1 MATTFTDISGWIVKT
16 WESSGK
22 GTSPLMIVE
31 NPDTAEVFFFK
42 EAHEKYE
49 TEFWSEVI
57 ASKYGQLLGLNVLD
71 YNVANFQGRLGCLS
85 KRMVDVENGES
96 LYHGVE
102 ILNDHVDTF
111 RLTKKPVFS
120 YQDLETICERPDF
133 KGFIKN
139 IHKLILFDAL
149 IGNTDRHTENW
160 AFIKNISVK
169 LELSEDN
176 PDKSMTI
183 SSRIWAKI
191 SRNQTPQSFLER
203 SDNNPKI
210 TVNENYSFSPIYDSG
225 CCLGR
230 EIQEEKLKDFIND
243 SNRIESY
250 IKRGKNE
257 IRWHNENKGFFELV
271 EILLD
276 KERDSIKDTFQKI
289 SENYTNDK
297 VNKLVI
303 EIDDDVR
310 RKIGETKLTLQRKQF
325 IVKLLTARFDKLKT
339 VIG

>member
-1 MATTFTDISGWIVKT
+1 MAATFTDISEWIVKT

-31 NPDTAEVFFFK
+31 NPRTAEVFFFK
-42 EAHEKYE
+42 EAHVKYE

-57 ASKYGQLLGLNVLD
+57 ASKYGQFLGLNVLD
-71 YNVANFQGRLGCLS
+71 YNIGYFKGRLGCLS

-102 ILNDHVDTF
+102 VLNDHVDTF
-111 RLTKKPVFS
+111 RLTNKPVFS
-120 YQDLETICERPDF
+120 YQDLEIICELPNF
-133 KGFIKN
+133 KGFLKN
-139 IHKLILFDAL
+139 IHELILFDAL

-169 LELSEDN
+169 LELSEGN
-176 PDKSMTI
+176 PDKNMTI

-191 SRNQTPQSFLER
+191 SRNKTPQSFLES

-210 TVNENYSFSPIYDSG
+210 IVNENYSFSPIYDSG

-230 EIQEEKLKDFIND
+230 EIQEEKLQDFINN

-257 IRWHNENKGFFELV
+257 IRWNSENKGFFELV
-271 EILLD
+271 EILLGNEQD
-276 KERDSIKDTFQKI
+276 NIKETFQKI
-289 SENYTNDK
+289 SKNYTNDK
-297 VNKLVI
+297 VQKFVN
-303 EIDDDVR
+303 EIDEDVR

-325 IVKLLTARFDKLKT
+325 IIKLLTARFDKLKT